1 MKNGIIPVQLGNFFE
16 IRNANTTHRYSLRP
30 RVGRVESINFR
41 TRYGE
46 RSIQYRGSILWNDI
60 PENIRA
66 CGTFKMFKKKK
77 FKLHLLQHQIDDLT

>member
-1 MKNGIIPVQLGNFFE
+1 M
-16 IRNANTTHRYSLRP
+16 
-30 RVGRVESINFR
+30 GRVESINFR

-66 CGTFKMFKKKK
+66 CGTLKIFKKQ
-77 FKLHLLQHQIDDLT
+77 FKLHLLQHQIDDHT